1 MITYAYPETMKPS
14 KMYNLTMSPDIK
26 KFSDHVGETIE
37 VNAIIV
43 REEGEKTITSI
54 ESNTGAVYA
63 TNSPTVA
70 NSIERAVDMGIIKAL
85 TIISGKSR
93 NGRNYID
100 VRIDE
105 FEEE

>member
-14 KMYNLTMSPDIK
+14 KMYNLTMSPEIQ
-26 KFSDHVGETIE
+26 KFSDHVGESINVE
-37 VNAIIV
+37 SIIV

-54 ESNTGAVYA
+54 ESDTGIVYA

-70 NSIERAVDMGIIKAL
+70 NSIERAVDMGIIKGL
-85 TIISGKSR
+85 TIISGRSR